1 MRPRAPNRDRGDWAR
16 EPTPRP
22 GGNDARAQPVL
33 ELRRGCRRPLVGRP
47 GALQHRAGRVRQA
60 PARQARDAVGGLPRQ
75 RARGD
80 LGRAAGREQPARQRP
95 PAARRRGRRPR
106 GDAVDAHA
114 RDRRGVPR
122 HLQGRRDP
130 ALAVGALR
138 GRRDP
143 SPRYGRAGAR
153 ARHERRER
161 RARPGARAPR
171 RARPRPRRRPDR
183 RRRPVVRAG
192 RHGGRRSGPALLHLG
207 NHGSRKG
214 DPARAQVPPRAQR
227 VRAQPRRPGRR
238 AVPRH
243 GRVGLGRRHRASP
256 RAVAVRGRPGRL
268 RARGRLR
275 RAQAARIPLEVPGH
289 ERLQHADRDP
299 LDDVDRRR
307 RQPLPAAVSHRLR
320 RRRAAQPGGDPLVPS
335 PVRGDGPRL
344 LRPLRELPAV
354 LELPVHGRARG
365 FDGEADAG
373 LGRRDPRRGRAGRCL
388 PASAARSA
396 CVRAATRTTRSVT
409 GTTRMRR
416 ARPSTASGSTR
427 RTLRAWTTTA
437 TSGTR
442 AAPTT

>member
-1 MRPRAPNRDRGDWAR
+1 MRPRAPNRIEETRRD
-16 EPTPRP
+16 EPTRRP

-33 ELRRGCRRPLVGRP
+33 ELRRGCRRPLVDVPERYNIAQDVCDKHPPDKLAMLWEDFRGNERAVTW
-47 GALQHRAGRVRQA
+47 GELQDASNRLGSVLRQHGVEVGDRVA
-60 PARQARDAVGGLPRQ
+60 MLLTPTPETAAAF
-75 RARGD
+75 
-80 LGRAAGREQPARQRP
+80 LG
-95 PAARRRGRRPR
+95 
-106 GDAVDAHA
+106 
-114 RDRRGVPR
+114 

-256 RAVAVRGRPGRL
+256 RAVAVRGRSGRL
-268 RARGRLR
+268 RA
-275 RAQAARIPLEVPGH
+275 
-289 ERLQHADRDP
+289 
-299 LDDVDRRR
+299 
-307 RQPLPAAVSHRLR
+307 
-320 RRRAAQPGGDPLVPS
+320 
-335 PVRGDGPRL
+335 
-344 LRPLRELPAV
+344 
-354 LELPVHGRARG
+354 
-365 FDGEADAG
+365 
-373 LGRRDPRRGRAGRCL
+373 
-388 PASAARSA
+388 
-396 CVRAATRTTRSVT
+396 
-409 GTTRMRR
+409 
-416 ARPSTASGSTR
+416 
-427 RTLRAWTTTA
+427 
-437 TSGTR
+437 
-442 AAPTT
+442 

>member
-1 MRPRAPNRDRGDWAR
+1 MPAHSRFWSYDEAVAAHSWDVPERYNIAQDVATSIRPTSSRCCGRTSAATSAQVTWGELQDASNRLGSVLRQHGVEVGDRVAMLLT
-16 EPTPRP
+16 PTPET
-22 GGNDARAQPVL
+22 AA
-33 ELRRGCRRPLVGRP
+33 
-47 GALQHRAGRVRQA
+47 AF
-60 PARQARDAVGGLPRQ
+60 
-75 RARGD
+75 
-80 LGRAAGREQPARQRP
+80 LG
-95 PAARRRGRRPR
+95 
-106 GDAVDAHA
+106 
-114 RDRRGVPR
+114 

-130 ALAVGALR
+130 ALAVRALR

-143 SPRYGRAGAR
+143 SPCYGRAGAR

-207 NHGSRKG
+207 HDGSREG
-214 DPARAQVPPRAQR
+214 DPPRPPLPPRAQR
-227 VRAQPRRPGRR
+227 VRALPRRPRRR

-243 GRVGLGRRHRASP
+243 GRVGLGRRHRAAA
-256 RAVAVRGRPGRL
+256 RAVAVRRRSGRL

-275 RAQAARIPLEVPGH
+275 PHKQLAFLSKYRGH

-307 RQPLPAAVSHRLR
+307 RDALPAAVSHRLR

-335 PVRGDGPRL
+335 RSTGSRSSTSTASPRATRCAATSRSWTCARVRWG
-344 LRPLRELPAV
+344 
-354 LELPVHGRARG
+354 
-365 FDGEADAG
+365 
-373 LGRRDPRRGRAGRCL
+373 GRRRAGTSRSSTRTSSRCL

-396 CVRAATRTTRSVT
+396 CVRAATRTTRSAT